1 MPQNL
6 LAGWSLMTFGV
17 LIGMTIGLW
26 AHDDEWANGYPS
38 YRRRML
44 RLSHIAAFALGI
56 INVLYAFC
64 GDIANLSS
72 TFLLV
77 GSIAMMAGGILM
89 PIACLLAS
97 WKKPLRIFFPVPA
110 FLLLVAI
117 GSMCFGM
124 CRSKF

>member
-6 LAGWSLMTFGV
+6 LAGWSLMTLGV

-26 AHDDEWANGYPS
+26 AHNDEWANGYPS

-44 RLSHIAAFALGI
+44 RLSHIAAFALGT

-64 GDIANLSS
+64 GDMSNLSPAL
-72 TFLLV
+72 LLV
-77 GSIAMMAGGILM
+77 GSLAMMAGGILM

-97 WKKPLRIFFPVPA
+97 WKKPLRIFFPIPA
-110 FLLLVAI
+110 LLLLVAI
-117 GSMCFGM
+117 GLMCFGIF
-124 CRSKF
+124 RSEF